1 MKIENQTS
9 HNDAKIAWRALVNA
23 KDELW
28 FLWHDILSK
37 KITPENASKKLAEI
51 LEPLQIEK

>member
-9 HNDAKIAWRALVNA
+9 HDDAKIASRALLNA
-23 KDELW
+23 TDELW
-28 FLWHDILSK
+28 HLWHDILSK
-37 KITPENASKKLAEI
+37 SITPENASKKLAEI